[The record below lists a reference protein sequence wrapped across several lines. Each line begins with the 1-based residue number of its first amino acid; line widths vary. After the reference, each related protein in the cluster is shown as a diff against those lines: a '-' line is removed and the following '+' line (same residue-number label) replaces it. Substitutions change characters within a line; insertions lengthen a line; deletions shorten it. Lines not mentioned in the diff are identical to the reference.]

1 MFGEIFA
8 LLSSVFWG
16 LNGIFVRKALQ
27 DVNPLSGTLFILTV
41 NTLWLVFLVIAD
53 GTLSKNLTISFE
65 NVLFLALAG
74 LIQQFMGR
82 TMTYF
87 SVHYIG
93 SSRAYTGTST
103 RIFFSAILGMIIL
116 GEKPTF
122 LVAFGSAL
130 MIFGLY
136 VFTTEDIRREGLAL
150 SLAAGF
156 MYGLAAIFVKVGIIE
171 ESVSLSNLISL
182 LSGVSALFVFS
193 AYKGRVKPEK
203 ISPYLFLSGTAL
215 FIGTYFYFLSLS
227 TTPVVIAVPLS
238 NLYPI
243 FTTFFSILFIQSLE
257 KIALRTVF
265 GVVLTVLGATL
276 VYFG

>member
-53 GTLSKNLTISFE
+53 GTLSKNLTIGFE

-215 FIGTYFYFLSLS
+215 FVGTYFYFLSLS

>member
-1 MFGEIFA
+1 MLGEIFA
-8 LLSSVFWG
+8 LLSSIFWG
-16 LNGIFVRKALQ
+16 LNGVFVRKALQ
-27 DVNPLSGTLFILTV
+27 DVNPLSGTLFILSI

-53 GTLSKNLTISFE
+53 GSLSKNLTIGFE
-65 NVLFLALAG
+65 NVIFLALAG

-103 RIFFSAILGMIIL
+103 RIFFSAILGIIVL

-136 VFTTEDIRREGLAL
+136 IFTTEDIRREGLAL

-156 MYGLAAIFVKVGIIE
+156 MYGLAAIFVKKGIIE

-182 LSGVSALFVFS
+182 LSGVSALFLFS
-193 AYKGRVKPEK
+193 AYKRKVKPEK

-215 FIGTYFYFLSLS
+215 FVGTYFYFLSLS
-227 TTPVVIAVPLS
+227 TTPVIIAVPLS

-243 FTTFFSILFIQSLE
+243 FTTLFSLLFIQSLE
-257 KIALRTVF
+257 KIALKTIF
-265 GVVLTVLGATL
+265 GVVLTVFGATL
-276 VYFG
+276 VYLG

>member
-1 MFGEIFA
+1 VFGEIFA

-53 GTLSKNLTISFE
+53 GTLSKNLTIGFE
-65 NVLFLALAG
+65 NVIFLALAG

-103 RIFFSAILGMIIL
+103 RIFFSAILGMIVL

-182 LSGVSALFVFS
+182 LSGVFALFVFS

-227 TTPVVIAVPLS
+227 TTPVIIAVPLS

-243 FTTFFSILFIQSLE
+243 FTTFFSFLFIQSLE

>member
-53 GTLSKNLTISFE
+53 GTLSKNLTIGFE

>member
-53 GTLSKNLTISFE
+53 GTLSKNLTIGFE

-103 RIFFSAILGMIIL
+103 RIFFSAILGMLVL

>member
-53 GTLSKNLTISFE
+53 GTLSKNLTIGFE
-65 NVLFLALAG
+65 NVIFLALAG

-103 RIFFSAILGMIIL
+103 RIFFSAILGMIVL

-182 LSGVSALFVFS
+182 LSGVFALFVFS

-243 FTTFFSILFIQSLE
+243 FTTFFSFLFIQSLE

-265 GVVLTVLGATL
+265 GVVLTVLGASL

>member
-53 GTLSKNLTISFE
+53 GTLSKNLTIGFE
-65 NVLFLALAG
+65 NVIFLALAG

-103 RIFFSAILGMIIL
+103 RIFFSAILGMIVL

-182 LSGVSALFVFS
+182 LSGVFALFVFS

-227 TTPVVIAVPLS
+227 TTPVIIAVPLS

-243 FTTFFSILFIQSLE
+243 FTTFFSFLFIQSLE

>member
-1 MFGEIFA
+1 MVGEIFA

-27 DVNPLSGTLFILTV
+27 EVNPLSGTLFILSV
-41 NTLWLVFLVIAD
+41 NTLWLILLVLLD
-53 GTLSKNLTISFE
+53 GTLSKDLHVGFE
-65 NVLFLALAG
+65 SVAFLALAG

-87 SVHYIG
+87 SVHFIG

-103 RIFFSAILGMIIL
+103 RIFFSAVLGMIIL
-116 GEKPTF
+116 GEKPTT
-122 LVAFGSAL
+122 LVAVGSAL

-136 VFTTEDIRREGLAL
+136 IFTTEDVRREGLAL

-156 MYGLAAIFVKVGIIE
+156 MYGLAAILVKKGMIA

-182 LSGVSALFVFS
+182 TSGVTALFLLAASKKKV
-193 AYKGRVKPEK
+193 RPEK

-215 FIGTYFYFLSLS
+215 FIGTYFYFLALS
-227 TTPVVIAVPLS
+227 EIPVVIAVPLS

-243 FTTFFSILFIQSLE
+243 FTTFFSLLFIQSLE
-257 KIALRTVF
+257 RIAVRTVF
-265 GVVLTVLGATL
+265 GVVLTVFGATL
-276 VYFG
+276 VYVG